1 MAAAQQAGV
10 HEMILR
16 LPQGYDTRLGEDGSG
31 LSGGQKQRVALA
43 RAMYG
48 TPSLVVLDEP
58 NSNLDTVGEAALASA
73 IAAAQS
79 PGHHG
84 GAGDAP
90 FFGIGPGRQTA
101 GAQRRASAGFRP
113 ESGRAQG
120 TFRPARTTTGKSCT
134 GTGRAQHEPT
144 VSALD
149 KEFGCMSSASMNTE
163 NEASMEHAYITERPE
178 RDAKF
183 FARMGWIL
191 AIVGAGSFFTWA
203 ALAPLDQGIPVQGTV
218 VVSGKRKAVQ
228 SMSSGVVSRIL
239 VREGEIVKQGQPLF
253 RLDQT
258 QVAADVQSLQAQY
271 RMAWASLARWQSER
285 DNLKQVTFPAELSN
299 DPDPRLALVLEG
311 QRQLF
316 SSRREAFYREQAGL
330 RASIEG
336 ATAQLAGMR
345 RARTDLNAQ
354 ADSLQQ
360 QLSNLQPLADN
371 GYIPRNRL
379 MEYQRQLSQ
388 VQQQLAENTGES
400 GRVEQGILESRL
412 KLQQHSEEY
421 QKEVRTPTGRRAAE
435 KRDPVGATDFGR
447 FRPATQRNHRHRRRR
462 RGQPRRAHRRRGG
475 ASGRNLAGDRAP
487 RHHLEVEGHLPI
499 NLIDKVGTH
508 LPVDILFTAFNQS
521 RTPRVPGEVSLISAD
536 QMVDEKTGVP
546 YYVLRSSV
554 SDQAMEK
561 LHGLVIKP
569 GMPAEMFVRT
579 GERSLLNYLF
589 KPLLDRAGSA
599 LTEE

>member
-1 MAAAQQAGV
+1 M
-10 HEMILR
+10 
-16 LPQGYDTRLGEDGSG
+16 
-31 LSGGQKQRVALA
+31 
-43 RAMYG
+43 
-48 TPSLVVLDEP
+48 
-58 NSNLDTVGEAALASA
+58 SN
-73 IAAAQS
+73 I
-79 PGHHG
+79 
-84 GAGDAP
+84 
-90 FFGIGPGRQTA
+90 
-101 GAQRRASAGFRP
+101 
-113 ESGRAQG
+113 
-120 TFRPARTTTGKSCT
+120 
-134 GTGRAQHEPT
+134 
-144 VSALD
+144 
-149 KEFGCMSSASMNTE
+149 
-163 NEASMEHAYITERPE
+163 NEASMEQVDIAERPE
-178 RDAKF
+178 RDARYF
-183 FARMGWIL
+183 VRLGWVL
-191 AIVGAGSFFTWA
+191 ALVGAGSFFIWA
-203 ALAPLDQGIPVQGTV
+203 SLAPLDQGIPVQGTV

-228 SMSSGVVSRIL
+228 SMSSGVISQIL
-239 VREGEIVKQGQPLF
+239 VREGQSVKQGQPLF

-285 DNLKQVTFPAELSN
+285 DNLKQVNFPAGLSN

-316 SSRREAFYREQAGL
+316 SSRRDAFAREQSAL

-336 ATAQLAGMR
+336 AAAQLAGMR

-360 QLSNLQPLADN
+360 QLSNLTPLAEN

-388 VQQQLAENTGES
+388 VQQLLAENLGES
-400 GRVEQGILESRL
+400 GRVEQGIIESRL
-412 KLQQHSEEY
+412 KLQQHIEEY
-421 QKEVRTPTGRRAAE
+421 QKEVRTQLADAQLKSVTLEEQLTSAGFDLQHSEIIATA
-435 KRDPVGATDFGR
+435 DGIAVNLGVHTVGAVVRQGD
-447 FRPATQRNHRHRRRR
+447 
-462 RGQPRRAHRRRGG
+462 
-475 ASGRNLAGDRAP
+475 NLLEIVPQDTR
-487 RHHLEVEGHLPI
+487 LEVEGRLPV
-499 NLIDKVGTH
+499 NLIDKVGAH

-536 QMVDEKTGVP
+536 QMVDEKTGAP

-561 LHGLVIKP
+561 LNGLVIKP